1 MKGPQRQAMHQL
13 SGDRKLYLLDQHR
26 QARIASP
33 KSPSHGAQ
41 PSYSA
46 TYGPS
51 SAGNILP
58 RLVPQLTG
66 DSSLIRRLSIG
77 GWGATTVAPPSTS
90 GSNRK
95 GDWTES
101 NPTTVREAKATEEP
115 QPLQPQTTGGLWSS
129 WWASSGGE
137 KTASKGQLKE
147 AKSPKWYVDGIKGK
161 ALDTKLVKRLISL
174 RVHLSTARVFWVGEF
189 VGAEGGLG
197 VLSAILA
204 GLVGRAG
211 KRKHLSDIEGAV
223 LLEIMKILR
232 VLSNTEVSK
241 QSTSSRLAY
250 VKRGP
255 HQPGFNAVLDSPT
268 TITYIAYSLHHA
280 SSKLRALVS
289 DLLAAICVLA
299 IPEGH
304 KMVMAAVS
312 DYRVVFDEDFRFE
325 ELIASL
331 RLPEFDVDDFM
342 GSGDN
347 SSEDDGAWEARTAS
361 MVLINALTNGP
372 ESLEERILLR
382 EEFSRRGLNEV
393 IVVSTRSRCSV
404 ILLPCTRPCD
414 T

>member
-1 MKGPQRQAMHQL
+1 MHQL
-13 SGDRKLYLLDQHR
+13 SGDRKLYLLEQHR
-26 QARIASP
+26 QSRIATS
-33 KSPSHGAQ
+33 KLHSHGAQ

-51 SAGNILP
+51 SAGNLLP
-58 RLVPQLTG
+58 HLVPQLTG
-66 DSSLIRRLSIG
+66 DSGLIRRLSIG
-77 GWGATTVAPPSTS
+77 GWGSTAAAPSSAS
-90 GSNRK
+90 GSNCK
-95 GDWTES
+95 GDRTNTNW
-101 NPTTVREAKATEEP
+101 TTVQEAKATEEP

-137 KTASKGQLKE
+137 KTATRGQLKE
-147 AKSPKWYVDGIKGK
+147 GKSPKWYVDGIKGK
-161 ALDTKLVKRLISL
+161 ALDTKLVKHLISL

-189 VGAEGGLG
+189 VGAEEGLG
-197 VLSAILA
+197 VLSAVLA
-204 GLVGRAG
+204 SLVGRAG

-223 LLEIMKILR
+223 LLEVVKILR
-232 VLSNTEVSK
+232 VLSNTEVSN
-241 QSTSSRLAY
+241 QPTSRSAY
-250 VKRGP
+250 VKCNL

-280 SSKLRALVS
+280 SSKLRTLVS

-304 KMVMAAVS
+304 KMVMAAMS
-312 DYRVVFDEDFRFE
+312 DYRVVFDEAFRFE

-331 RLPEFDVDDFM
+331 RLAEFDADDSM
-342 GSGDN
+342 GSLDHP
-347 SSEDDGAWEARTAS
+347 SEDDGSWEARIAS

-382 EEFSRRGLNEV
+382 EELSRRGLNEV
-393 IVVSTRSRCSV
+393 IVVSTRSRRCAI
-404 ILLPCTRPCD
+404 ILLSCPRPCD

>member
-1 MKGPQRQAMHQL
+1 MHQL

-26 QARIASP
+26 QSRIATP
-33 KSPSHGAQ
+33 KLNSHGAQ
-41 PSYSA
+41 PPYSA

-51 SAGNILP
+51 SAGNLLP

-66 DSSLIRRLSIG
+66 DSGLIRRLSIG
-77 GWGATTVAPPSTS
+77 GWGATTAPPPSTS

-101 NPTTVREAKATEEP
+101 NWTTVQEAKATEEP

-137 KTASKGQLKE
+137 KTASRGQPKE
-147 AKSPKWYVDGIKGK
+147 GKSPKWYVDGIKGK
-161 ALDTKLVKRLISL
+161 ALDTKLVKHLISL

-189 VGAEGGLG
+189 VGTEGGLG
-197 VLSAILA
+197 VLSAVLA

-241 QSTSSRLAY
+241 QSTSGLVY
-250 VKRGP
+250 VKCSP

-268 TITYIAYSLHHA
+268 TITHIAYSLHHA

-304 KMVMAAVS
+304 KMVMAAMS
-312 DYRVVFDEDFRFE
+312 DYRIIFDEAFRFE

-331 RLPEFDVDDFM
+331 RLPEFDADDFM
-342 GSGDN
+342 GSVDHP
-347 SSEDDGAWEARTAS
+347 SEDDGAWEARTAS

-393 IVVSTRSRCSV
+393 IVVSTRSRRSAV
-404 ILLPCTRPCD
+404 IHLPCARPCD

>member
-1 MKGPQRQAMHQL
+1 MHQL
-13 SGDRKLYLLDQHR
+13 SGDRKMYLLDQHR
-26 QARIASP
+26 QSRTATA
-33 KSPSHGAQ
+33 KLHSHGAQ

-66 DSSLIRRLSIG
+66 DSGLIRRLSIG
-77 GWGATTVAPPSTS
+77 GWGATPATPSSVSSSSRNGDRTV
-90 GSNRK
+90 SN
-95 GDWTES
+95 W
-101 NPTTVREAKATEEP
+101 TTVQEAKATEEP

-137 KTASKGQLKE
+137 KNAGRGQLKE
-147 AKSPKWYVDGIKGK
+147 DKSPKWYVDSIKGR
-161 ALDTKLVKRLISL
+161 ALDTKLVKHLISL

-189 VGAEGGLG
+189 VGVDGGLD
-197 VLSAILA
+197 VLSAVLA
-204 GLVGRAG
+204 SLVGRAG

-223 LLEIMKILR
+223 LLEVMKILR
-232 VLSNTEVSK
+232 VLSNTEVSN
-241 QSTSSRLAY
+241 QPTPRIAY
-250 VKRGP
+250 VKCSP

-268 TITYIAYSLHHA
+268 TITHIAYSLHNA

-304 KMVMAAVS
+304 KMVMAAMS
-312 DYRVVFDEDFRFE
+312 DYRVVFDEAYRFD

-331 RLPEFDVDDFM
+331 RLPEFDADDSM
-342 GSGDN
+342 GSVDHP
-347 SSEDDGAWEARTAS
+347 SEDDGSWEARTAS

-393 IVVSTRSRCSV
+393 IVVSTRYRLCA
-404 ILLPCTRPCD
+404 ILLLT
-414 T
+414 